1 MQGKSDLVYVVLR
14 VTLPLKHTS
23 YSSWGVWSGLPFPV
37 QAKHAL
43 RLLRPLSSGLLI
55 RELSF
60 FAVGTKLQKIDLRM
74 RSEKEENEKQKGGG
88 ARSSGERHERE
99 GGGAIGEGNGEEG

>member
-1 MQGKSDLVYVVLR
+1 
-14 VTLPLKHTS
+14 
-23 YSSWGVWSGLPFPV
+23 
-37 QAKHAL
+37 
-43 RLLRPLSSGLLI
+43 
-55 RELSF
+55 
-60 FAVGTKLQKIDLRM
+60 M